1 MDPSGWFVMIISVGG
16 VSAFFAWT
24 LYMVMTRK
32 PSETEHMHS
41 VLSDTPPDIDLDE
54 ETRG

>member
-1 MDPSGWFVMIISVGG
+1 MDPAGWFVMIVSVGG
-16 VSAFFAWT
+16 VSVFFAWT

-41 VLSDTPPDIDLDE
+41 VLSDTPPDIDLDDE
-54 ETRG
+54 SRR